1 MQSSFGEP
9 AANPGISM
17 PFGTKHKK
25 SLGVFGVTA
34 EDVTALRAHADRVK
48 QSMPA
53 LLARLHDTFAS
64 WPEIDQ
70 ALRVP
75 EVHEARLAHWTL
87 VATGAIGPEFDASVE
102 RLATAFSRHK
112 VPAYAVVICHSVVSR
127 ALVAEL
133 GLVTPID
140 DTFGSPRRMKQL
152 REHRA
157 LSSVISRL
165 AWFDVELLLETY
177 ARVED
182 ERQSEASAQ
191 LDGFQQQ
198 VQAIVASV
206 AQGADMVSSRAEMTV
221 KATTDTA
228 GLAQTVMGAS
238 HTASQNVDGV
248 AAAAEELSASLS
260 EVSQQVTRAAEIA
273 QTANLAAHQTDA
285 TVQSLSG
292 SATKISDVVSLIS
305 SIASQTNLLALNATI
320 EAARAGEAGR
330 GFAVVAAEV
339 KDLAG
344 QTAKATEEI
353 SAQVAAMQTATG
365 SAVTAIERIAAMI
378 AEMDQVAAT
387 MATAVDQQRAA
398 THEIAGNV
406 SRAASGTQQVAG
418 SITGVSEAAHTAGD
432 AATELQG
439 VARDLASQA
448 ARLEEAMTAL
458 AARSRAA

>member
-1 MQSSFGEP
+1 
-9 AANPGISM
+9 M
-17 PFGTKHKK
+17 PTNTKHKK
-25 SLGVFGVTA
+25 SLGVFGITA
-34 EDVTALRAHADRVK
+34 DDVIALRAHAHVVK
-48 QSMPA
+48 QMMPA
-53 LLARLHDTFAS
+53 LLKKLHDTFAS

-70 ALRVP
+70 ALKVP
-75 EVHEARLAHWTL
+75 EVHQARLAHWTL
-87 VATGAIGPEFDASVE
+87 VATGEIGAEFDASVE
-102 RLATAFSRHK
+102 RLATVFSRHK
-112 VPAYAVVICHSVVSR
+112 VPAYAIVICHSVVSR

-133 GLVTPID
+133 GLADPIND
-140 DTFGSPRRMKQL
+140 RFGSPGRMKQL
-152 REHRA
+152 REHRT
-157 LSSVISRL
+157 LSSVIGRL
-165 AWFDVELLLETY
+165 AWFDLELLLETY
-177 ARVED
+177 ARVEG
-182 ERQSEASAQ
+182 ERRSEASLQ
-191 LDGFQQQ
+191 LEGFQHQ
-198 VQAIVASV
+198 VQSIVASV
-206 AQGADMVSSRAEMTV
+206 TQGADTVSSRAEMTV

-238 HTASQNVDGV
+238 HEASQNVDGV

-273 QTANLAAHQTDA
+273 QSANQAAHQTDA

-339 KDLAG
+339 KDLAS

-353 SAQVAAMQTATG
+353 SAQVAAMQGATS
-365 SAVTAIERIAAMI
+365 SAVAAIERIAVMI

-406 SRAASGTQQVAG
+406 SRAASRTQEVAG
-418 SITGVSEAAHTAGD
+418 SITGVSRAAQSAGS
-432 AATELQG
+432 AASELQD
-439 VARDLASQA
+439 VSRDLANQA
-448 ARLEEAMTAL
+448 AKLEQAMTAL
-458 AARSRAA
+458 SARSKAA